1 MSHSLFLR
9 SFKLLGLLYVTLG
22 SLYAQKLVYAEP
34 DRADNRRMNFEIIGK
49 VGPHFLIYKNVRNQH
64 WISVLNND
72 MEQVGKV
79 PQDYL
84 PVNDQLI
91 NIDFVAYPQS
101 AWMVY
106 QHQKKNIVY
115 CLAAKVD
122 ASGNRVGEPLEL
134 DTSLVRTSS
143 PQTVYTTLVSEDRK
157 RILVFKVNSRN
168 RQLFKL
174 TTFLYDDQ
182 LQLLRRSDMAIPME
196 ERVETLGNFTIDNA
210 GNLAF
215 LKVHRAANENVDHVV
230 LFHKPSASDDL
241 QLSPLM
247 LNQVWLDE
255 PQLRVDNTNDRL
267 LLSSLAYLERR
278 GQVDGLFFCT
288 WERSQLEEPKTS
300 YFTFP
305 MNLRQ
310 EAKGEASVRT
320 AFNDHFLRQ
329 VSVRKDGGWVIG
341 TESYYTTSRFN
352 SWNRWDYL
360 SGSPYFFPSVS
371 DFYYY
376 SPYYNRYFFNNRP
389 TGQAPVRHHA
399 DNIAVLSFNR
409 EGQHEWSSVI
419 NKTQFNDESDDLLS
433 FYTFIVGGQLHYLM
447 NMPERRLNLMQDFT
461 LGAGGAL
468 NKNPTLRNLD
478 RGYELMPRFAKQ
490 VSARQVL
497 LPCIYRNYL
506 CFAKIDY
513 TP

>member
-1 MSHSLFLR
+1 
-9 SFKLLGLLYVTLG
+9 
-22 SLYAQKLVYAEP
+22 
-34 DRADNRRMNFEIIGK
+34 

-278 GQVDGLFFCT
+278 GHVDGLFFCT

-399 DNIAVLSFNR
+399 DNIAVLSFSR

-419 NKTQFNDESDDLLS
+419 NKTQFNDETDDLLS

-461 LGAGGAL
+461 LGTGGAL